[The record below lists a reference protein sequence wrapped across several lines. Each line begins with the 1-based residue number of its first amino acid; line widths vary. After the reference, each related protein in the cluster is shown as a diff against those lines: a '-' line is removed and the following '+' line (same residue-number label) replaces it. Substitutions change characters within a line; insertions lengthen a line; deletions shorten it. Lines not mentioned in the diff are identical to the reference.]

1 MEITVMQES
10 TAKKGLSKKLTRI
23 VSVQSKCVF
32 FWANTQLCDPPELLN
47 WGDRKMLESGVDK
60 SICAIEILGYPFLA
74 FVNLTNPVNWLRI
87 QHTMGRL
94 CTCLPDRTPVV

>member
-1 MEITVMQES
+1 
-10 TAKKGLSKKLTRI
+10 
-23 VSVQSKCVF
+23 
-32 FWANTQLCDPPELLN
+32 
-47 WGDRKMLESGVDK
+47 MLESGVDK
-60 SICAIEILGYPFLA
+60 SICVIEILGYPFLT